1 MSQKSDKLSFFK
13 NIHKQMNITFA
24 FVFSVLIVLFSGCGT
39 GSNNYSENISV
50 PADIAETNENAKP
63 NEVFVDLSK
72 TGLQNTNKNSSA
84 GVSGKNSPKTTSS
97 DSKLSNSSVSSKNEK
112 KNAAK
117 SKSSLNLASSKSESK
132 TLSSAAS
139 SKTESKS
146 SSSAAS
152 SKTESK
158 TSSSAPESNQT
169 VQPDSG
175 NQTSFEP
182 NNEQE
187 YTEEQTG
194 YTEEQY
200 AVPDGEPEYRKQ
212 LIENT
217 EKQPYEPIVVTTGSR
232 VDLSWFDDCV
242 IIGDSLA
249 NGLMLYNDSH
259 GELGNAQFVC
269 AACIGWVNSQ
279 YDMYQANSFH
289 PFYNG
294 QQIFLYDAPALTHAN
309 KVVIIMGINDICSY
323 GIDNAFDSADS
334 FISRV
339 RELTPNVEIFLTT
352 VTTMVEA
359 AEYHLLNNPRI
370 QSYNERLP
378 EFARA
383 HNCGFLDTWSVFAN
397 EKGKLPPELCV
408 DANGLGFHLNED
420 GNHILCDYLISN
432 LG

>member
-1 MSQKSDKLSFFK
+1 MSQKSEKSFSSE
-13 NIHKQMNITFA
+13 NIHNRLKIIFA
-24 FVFSVLIVLFSGCGT
+24 FILSVSIVGLSGCGT
-39 GSNNYSENISV
+39 GSNNYPKNISV
-50 PADIAETNENAKP
+50 PADIVETNENAKT

-72 TGLQNTNKNSSA
+72 TGLQNNKKNSS
-84 GVSGKNSPKTTSS
+84 SDISQNNSKKTTSS
-97 DSKLSNSSVSSKNEK
+97 DSKSSNTSANLKNEK
-112 KNAAK
+112 KSAAK
-117 SKSSLNLASSKSESK
+117 SKL
-132 TLSSAAS
+132 
-139 SKTESKS
+139 

-152 SKTESK
+152 SSLESK
-158 TSSSAPESNQT
+158 LSSSAASSSLESKLSSSAASSSSESINSSINPVGNQT
-169 VQPDSG
+169 IQPDSG
-175 NQTSFEP
+175 NQTSIEP

-187 YTEEQTG
+187 YIEEQP
-194 YTEEQY
+194 ENSQEQY
-200 AVPDGEPEYRKQ
+200 TFDDGEPEYRKQ
-212 LIENT
+212 LIQNK
-217 EKQPYEPIVVTTGSR
+217 EKEPYEPIVVTTGSR

-279 YDMYQANSFH
+279 YGMYQANSFH
-289 PFYNG
+289 PIYNG
-294 QQIFLYDAPALTHAN
+294 QQVFLYDAPALTNAK
-309 KVVIIMGINDICSY
+309 KVVVIMGINDICSY

-339 RELTPNVEIFLTT
+339 RELTPNVEIYITT
-352 VTTMVEA
+352 VTPMVEA

-383 HNCGFLDTWSVFAN
+383 HNCGFLDTWSEFADEN
-397 EKGKLPPELCV
+397 GKLPPELCV
-408 DANGLGFHLNED
+408 DASGLGFHLNED
-420 GNHILCDYLISN
+420 GNHRLCEYLISN